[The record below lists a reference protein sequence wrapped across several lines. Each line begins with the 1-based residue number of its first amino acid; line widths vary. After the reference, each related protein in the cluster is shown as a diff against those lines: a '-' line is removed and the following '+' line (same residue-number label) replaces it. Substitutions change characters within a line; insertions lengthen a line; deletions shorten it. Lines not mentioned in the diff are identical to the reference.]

1 MWMCVYGCLSLYVSP
16 VMSFEPPWQ
25 QRALLYIKFHILSTD
40 KLYWVFEYLLN
51 SNTRFVTLKIV
62 FLNKTEPRQTG
73 QMLWNLVCDG
83 NYFLTDLSCRWKEL
97 CWSSLIEMWVNN
109 KHYLLQ
115 TMVVQFF
122 ILLIAQVYNNILSE
136 KM

>member
-1 MWMCVYGCLSLYVSP
+1 MTVGVNVCVWMFVSAVATEGAVVYKIPHS
-16 VMSFEPPWQ
+16 
-25 QRALLYIKFHILSTD
+25 
-40 KLYWVFEYLLN
+40 EYLSIFN

-97 CWSSLIEMWVNN
+97 C
-109 KHYLLQ
+109 
-115 TMVVQFF
+115 
-122 ILLIAQVYNNILSE
+122 
-136 KM
+136 